1 MERSGVEGGRG
12 GERGWSIGEGSYL
25 RGVAHRCSDSNSSVG
40 AGSRIGGPQYE
51 RTAPLL
57 CRAMP
62 CQARPGQARPG
73 QWRGGGEGLTHTH
86 HAQPSIIVSLF
97 TDTAARPVVREPSI
111 RDSIR
116 GPLAF
121 SVSLSL
127 SVSLRSTELGFRA
140 LISRETET
148 SCCASGVRGM
158 NRSEDSF
165 FFYGIRFLLVNFRM
179 ELDFFFFRGIE
190 LELNW
195 EEGVKQEEG
204 EWLRIVRFEI
214 NCWKILVE
222 ESLDDEQSREIWD
235 FSKRCLINLEKKEK

>member
-1 MERSGVEGGRG
+1 MERSGVEGRRG

-57 CRAMP
+57 CHAMP
-62 CQARPGQARPG
+62 CQARPG

-127 SVSLRSTELGFRA
+127 SAFTIDRALGFRA

-165 FFYGIRFLLVNFRM
+165 FFM
-179 ELDFFFFRGIE
+179 EFVSFS
-190 LELNW
+190 
-195 EEGVKQEEG
+195 
-204 EWLRIVRFEI
+204 
-214 NCWKILVE
+214 CW
-222 ESLDDEQSREIWD
+222 
-235 FSKRCLINLEKKEK
+235 